1 MAKMNVD
8 TDKYN
13 SLIYMVIN
21 KLGDLGVNNNAREV
35 CISSTHSS
43 EFLRIFL
50 VIDDKEFGDVFSID
64 DNVDFVADKIIGKM
78 LENVIGTKTVTD
90 TVHGITKKYLQ
101 FN

>member
-1 MAKMNVD
+1 MNVD

-21 KLGDLGVNNNAREV
+21 KLGYLGVNNIARKV

-50 VIDDKEFGDVFSID
+50 VIDDKEFGDFFSIND
-64 DNVDFVADKIIGKM
+64 SVDFVAEKIIEKM
-78 LENVIGTKTVTD
+78 LENVKGTKTVTD

-101 FN
+101 FD